1 MRLDEAKEILKK
13 AGYLVEDTDDWDDA
27 DLPAGMTQKQ
37 RRDWARKH
45 NATLENDF
53 RKFGEKRWEK
63 EDDFE
68 NYYGKEVIDDDDAEL
83 NGEGRRMGNK
93 IERGKYFNMS
103 PETNPFVAEVFDLLK
118 KSGWK
123 YIGDKTGDEKNRYIS
138 PEEKFFYFK
147 KPGRGK
153 KDYIIGFCPD
163 PDGFEG
169 KGKRRSIHI
178 SFTSPSTDGG
188 GSFTDA
194 ADFVKEMNYSYS
206 CDIKEKRPYHRHD
219 EEPDYE
225 EMAALAYEDQ

>member
-1 MRLDEAKEILKK
+1 MLLREAKEILKK

-27 DLPAGMTQKQ
+27 DLPAGMTQTQ
-37 RRDWARKH
+37 RRKWAHRH
-45 NATLENDF
+45 NATLDDDF
-53 RKFGEKRWEK
+53 DKFGSKRYDRR
-63 EDDFE
+63 DDYKR
-68 NYYGKEVIDDDDAEL
+68 YYGVEPINYDKAEL
-83 NGEGRRMGNK
+83 DGEGRRMGNK

-169 KGKRRSIHI
+169 KGKRRFIHI

-225 EMAALAYEDQ
+225 EMAALAYEDR